1 MKNKTH
7 ISIIAV
13 LIFIISS
20 CSNTKSPETKDNFS
34 DVAKYLETHG
44 DFINSQKF
52 PNVLPLAK
60 LMETKDEKTLIVD
73 IRKADDYNLGH
84 ISGSIRIDYS
94 NLIQYFEEKIDPNSF
109 TKIVI
114 VCYSGESATYAT
126 ALLQILGYTNV
137 YALRFGSSAFSKKF
151 AEDKWTKNISNDYI
165 DKITTDE
172 TPIGQTTKYPT
183 IETDLSAYE
192 YLRSKS
198 KELLQTPFSTHKVS
212 AKELFENPDKY
223 YIISYYPVETH
234 QKGHIPGSIQYTP
247 KQSLNSKQLLN
258 TLPTNKPIVT
268 YCNNGHQS
276 AAIAAYLHLL
286 GYDARSLAYGASSFM
301 QDNIVKTGK
310 AFTENEIL
318 EIELNS
324 THSSG
329 QNNTKIEIKTK
340 KAAGGC

>member
-13 LIFIISS
+13 VIFIISS
-20 CSNTKSPETKDNFS
+20 CSNTKNPETKDIFS

-44 DFINSQKF
+44 DYINSQTF

-60 LMETKDEKTLIVD
+60 LLETKDEKTLIVD
-73 IRKADDYNLGH
+73 IRKADDFNLGH
-84 ISGSIRIDYS
+84 IVGSVRVDYS
-94 NLIQYFEEKIDPNSF
+94 NLIDFFEEKIDPNSF

-126 ALLQILGYTNV
+126 TLLQILGYTNV
-137 YALRFGSSAFSKKF
+137 SALRFGSSSFSKRC
-151 AEDKWTKNISNDYI
+151 AEDKWLKNISNDYI
-165 DKITTDE
+165 TQITTDE
-172 TPIGQTTKYPT
+172 TPVGTITKYPT
-183 IETDLSAYE
+183 IETDLNAYD
-192 YLRSKS
+192 YLRSKA

-212 AKELFENPDKY
+212 AKELFENPNKY
-223 YIISYYPVETH
+223 YIISYYPLEMH

-247 KQSLNSKQLLN
+247 KQSLNTKQMLN

-301 QDNIVKTGK
+301 QDNILKTGR

-318 EIELNS
+318 EIEIKS
-324 THSSG
+324 AVSSE